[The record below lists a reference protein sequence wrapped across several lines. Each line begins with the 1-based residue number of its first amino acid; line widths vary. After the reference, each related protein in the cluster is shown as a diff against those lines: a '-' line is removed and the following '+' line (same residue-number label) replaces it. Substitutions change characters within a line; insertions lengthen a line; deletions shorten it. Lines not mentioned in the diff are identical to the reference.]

1 MSQDKTELDRIA
13 EAAVR
18 LQEERRSK
26 LFAEEAAGY
35 LAQVY
40 GGHEAALILRGLAQH
55 LEDFG

>member
-1 MSQDKTELDRIA
+1 MSRETELDKLT
-13 EAAVR
+13 EAAIR

-40 GGHEAALILRGLAQH
+40 GGHDAALILRGLAQH